1 VTRRRDRQRG
11 AVAVEFL
18 ATVPALLMV
27 VFGGLML
34 ARAIHARSRL
44 SDAVSY
50 AARAEAV
57 AASMRPNGA
66 VDGTAIQT
74 NVNARMTSVPEC
86 GQPIQVQFQT
96 LNAVPYRRLEV
107 TATCTLKPFSV
118 PGAPNL
124 GVTQISATAA
134 MPLDVEVN

>member
-1 VTRRRDRQRG
+1 MRRDKQRG
-11 AVAVEFL
+11 AVAVEFAL
-18 ATVPALLMV
+18 CMPALLIV
-27 VFGGLML
+27 VFGGVML
-34 ARAIHARSRL
+34 ARAIHARARL

-66 VDGTAIQT
+66 VDGAAITT
-74 NVNARMTSVPEC
+74 NVNTRMASVNEC
-86 GQPIQVQFQT
+86 SQPITTTFQT
-96 LNAVPYRRLEV
+96 IGVVPYRRLEV
-107 TATCTLKPFSV
+107 TATCTLKVYGV

-124 GVTQISATAA
+124 GVSSISATAA